1 MDRKQEIGRRKKSS
15 LIQLEALRRIYLMI
29 ALTLIPIMKGCLIPK
44 YPNSI
49 KNRLDN
55 KESNSI
61 LLSMVRGPPE
71 EKDHRDERLKRVL
84 NQKGKDRYKIRPHP
98 FNFYAVQKAMINCLF
113 PIAKSSTIR
122 VDVTPILKR
131 ESQTLIPLREISQRR
146 SFLKFSVRGSQ
157 TLAQ

>member
-1 MDRKQEIGRRKKSS
+1 
-15 LIQLEALRRIYLMI
+15 
-29 ALTLIPIMKGCLIPK
+29 MKGCLIPK

-71 EKDHRDERLKRVL
+71 EEDHRDERLKRVL

-131 ESQTLIPLREISQRR
+131 IMDFDTPKRNQPKKIVLKILSERITNLGPMVTHNKTRAQDRSSRKRQNQGTREP
-146 SFLKFSVRGSQ
+146 
-157 TLAQ
+157 